1 MIRKKVICGIN
12 LNIRIMKKVICY
24 LLLFICTST
33 TLEVTA
39 QSSTPIS
46 ALPAVSSPTGSDV
59 LPIVNGGATKKI
71 TLAQI
76 DSYVSATGPSG
87 ATGATGPTGSNGAT
101 GSVGATGA
109 TGPSGANG
117 ATGAT
122 GPVAGSDT
130 EIIFND
136 GGVAGADAD
145 LSWNKTTNTLTATSL
160 ITSASGAFTSANSLV
175 LGAPSSTTG
184 KLLFRNS
191 TNSNGYSIQSGVA
204 TGNFTLTLPV
214 DDGTANQVLQTDGSG
229 VLSWVTPSSG
239 ITVGTTTITSGTT
252 LRIPYNLAGVYQ
264 EQANFTI
271 GAIATGVLDVPVA
284 YGIAGTRCF
293 THVAGNNAAALRIGS
308 DGTQTSTAAQGIF
321 IGNQT
326 GANATGTAQIAIGFF
341 AGRSFSSGTDN
352 IAIGAGACGVNS
364 TITASS
370 TLVIGSNNAAS
381 WGNDVVSNDAVI
393 GTSGAAGGYT
403 NFYLG
408 QGKTKASP
416 SGVTIHATGGS
427 GTDNSGGNISIS
439 GGKSTGNAT
448 PGRVQFYTSV
458 IGASGP
464 TLQTHSLKGY
474 FDGNGFNL
482 GSSAAVTGF
491 LGLFNSSN
499 SNAISI
505 YSGVTSSSYT
515 LTLPTAQ
522 GAANTALINDGI
534 GNLSWGVPALTG
546 YTVATLPAAGTA
558 GRVAYVTDAT
568 APTYL
573 GALVGG
579 GAVVTPVFDNGSA
592 WVSY

>member
-1 MIRKKVICGIN
+1 MIRRKAICGIN
-12 LNIRIMKKVICY
+12 LNIKIMKKVICY
-24 LLLFICTST
+24 LLLFICASA
-33 TLEVTA
+33 TLSVTA
-39 QSSTPIS
+39 QTSTPIS

-87 ATGATGPTGSNGAT
+87 ATGATGPTGAA
-101 GSVGATGA
+101 GSAGATGA
-109 TGPSGANG
+109 TGANGATGAAGSAGATGATGANG

-122 GPVAGSDT
+122 GSAGATGATGGVTGITLKSTTITGVPQTSGCILVDSSGTVSENKIGLYYQSASPYTHVYSAGRTGTITGLDNTFFGREAGKLVTTGDRNTFFGSAAGAGSPSST
-130 EIIFND
+130 SSSTLVGFLA
-136 GGVAGADAD
+136 GGNNPGGGLVAIQV
-145 LSWNKTTNTLTATSL
+145 TTGG
-160 ITSASGAFTSANSLV
+160 ITSTGSGVVIGNDANVGNGGSQICVGPSASTLSSSANSIAIGSTARASGTYGAIAIGSLTTASQSSSIA
-175 LGAPSSTTG
+175 LGYGANCTH
-184 KLLFRNS
+184 L
-191 TNSNGYSIQSGVA
+191 YSIALGGSA
-204 TGNFTLTLPV
+204 TTTA
-214 DDGTANQVLQTDGSG
+214 ANQLMVGNSDASFGG
-229 VLSWVTPSSG
+229 SSG
-239 ITVGTTTITSGTT
+239 ITDICFGNGDAATS
-252 LRIPYNLAGVYQ
+252 
-264 EQANFTI
+264 
-271 GAIATGVLDVPVA
+271 
-284 YGIAGTRCF
+284 
-293 THVAGNNAAALRIGS
+293 
-308 DGTQTSTAAQGIF
+308 
-321 IGNQT
+321 
-326 GANATGTAQIAIGFF
+326 
-341 AGRSFSSGTDN
+341 
-352 IAIGAGACGVNS
+352 
-364 TITASS
+364 
-370 TLVIGSNNAAS
+370 AAS
-381 WGNDVVSNDAVI
+381 PTIRA
-393 GTSGAAGGYT
+393 TS
-403 NFYLG
+403 
-408 QGKTKASP
+408 
-416 SGVTIHATGGS
+416 GS
-427 GTDNSGGNISIS
+427 GTNNVAANLNLS

-448 PGRVQFYTSV
+448 PGRLQFYTSV
-458 IGASGP
+458 IGSSG
-464 TLQTHSLKGY
+464 TTSQSLSLKGY